1 MNSLKATDENIKK
14 AAEIIK
20 TGGLVSFP
28 TETVYG
34 LGADALNETAVA
46 RIFEAKE
53 RPSFDPLIVHVDSI
67 AMMEPLIEDFPDKAF
82 LLAEKFWP
90 GPLTLVVPRSK
101 MIPDI
106 VTSGLPTVAIRMP
119 DHEVA
124 RQLIHESQRPIAA
137 PSANPFG
144 YLSPTTADHV
154 SQQLGSR
161 VDMILD
167 GGASTVGVESTIILC
182 RDDELF
188 LLRPGGISLEEIED
202 WAGPVQKEMGEHVK
216 PLAPGQLPWHYAPLT
231 RVEIVEKITG
241 ETEDCAYLY
250 FKKPL
255 HKTGVNSLFLSE
267 DGNLRRAAASV
278 FSALHKLDKAGKK
291 IIYVEE
297 VPSEGLGLAIM
308 DRLKK
313 ASKKGIRS

>member
-1 MNSLKATDENIKK
+1 MNLFKATEENIKK
-14 AAEIIK
+14 AADIIRK
-20 TGGLVSFP
+20 GGLVSFP

-46 RIFEAKE
+46 GIFEAKQ

-67 AMMEPLIEDFPDKAF
+67 AMMEPLIGDFPDKAY

-101 MIPDI
+101 AVPDI

-124 RQLIHESQRPIAA
+124 RDLIHESAGPIAA

-144 YLSPTTADHV
+144 YLSPTTAQHV
-154 SQQLGSR
+154 HQQLGQR

-167 GGASTVGVESTIILC
+167 GGSCSVGVESTIILC

-188 LLRPGGISLEEIED
+188 LLRPGGISIEEIED
-202 WAGPVQKEMGEHVK
+202 WAGPVQREMGEHVK
-216 PLAPGQLPWHYAPLT
+216 PIAPGQLPWHYAPLT
-231 RVEIVEKITG
+231 KIEIIEKIT
-241 ETEDCAYLY
+241 EEKDDCAYLY
-250 FKKPL
+250 FKDPQIEI
-255 HKTGVNSLFLSE
+255 GPYSLVLSE

-278 FSALHKLDKAGKK
+278 FSALHKLDKAGKN

-297 VPSEGLGLAIM
+297 VPQHGLGLAIM
-308 DRLKK
+308 DRLRK
-313 ASKKGIRS
+313 AAQKGSHS